1 MQTNIKLMLKKK
13 LKTKSSIFFREGMVG
28 DSKGYM
34 KNFVSFDTGR
44 VTLKKAKNG
53 YSELQESMGNSWSD
67 FF

>member
-1 MQTNIKLMLKKK
+1 
-13 LKTKSSIFFREGMVG
+13 MVG

-67 FF
+67 VF